1 MKIRDFPLLFN
12 DDDFPIRWKREYLR
26 LLTTFEVAV
35 EFKQGRLLIPSHLP
49 PEKPKLP
56 QCIPPDNTVCPL
68 VSLLFPFHLSF
79 FLFYLSSSVFSHLFV
94 MRFYWHLFPVGFGHA
109 LCHAYLVIAQYFVWL
124 NRVVDS
130 QTEVF
135 NICLIS

>member
-68 VSLLFPFHLSF
+68 VSLLFPFHLS
-79 FLFYLSSSVFSHLFV
+79 
-94 MRFYWHLFPVGFGHA
+94 
-109 LCHAYLVIAQYFVWL
+109 
-124 NRVVDS
+124 
-130 QTEVF
+130 
-135 NICLIS
+135 